1 MITGVGGRFAALVMM
16 ATQLTALGLIP
27 WASKQMSG
35 FVSGWG
41 WVAAFIV
48 LSLAYFYAHY
58 FFASNTAH
66 VSAMYAAFLG
76 TAVVAGAPP
85 LLAALVLAFVSSL
98 FGSLTPYACGPAP
111 VLFGGGYVSL
121 GAWWRLGAL
130 VSVANVLIWMSVGGA
145 WMKLLGIW

>member
-1 MITGVGGRFAALVMM
+1 MM

-27 WASKQMSG
+27 WASKQMSSV
-35 FVSGWG
+35 VSGWG
-41 WVAAFIV
+41 WVAAFLV

-76 TAVVAGAPP
+76 TAIVAGAPP
-85 LLAALVLAFVSSL
+85 LLAALVLGFVSSL
-98 FGSLTPYACGPAP
+98 FGCLTPYACGPAP

-130 VSVANVLIWMSVGGA
+130 VSVVNIVIWIVVGGA